1 MGLPS
6 ASPWGR
12 QRWGWTRLLGRLT
25 KASDW
30 GGAICSLLRTHKNM
44 QGMERDTITEMCWL
58 F

>member
-1 MGLPS
+1 MGVDK
-6 ASPWGR
+6 AAGEAHK
-12 QRWGWTRLLGRLT
+12 GKRL
-25 KASDW
+25 